1 MNSNTFYGW
10 LLFFLVLSLSAKAQ
24 IPETG
29 QSANAKGLSVTQ
41 LEMILLPGPETTSVG
56 FRIATGY
63 RFESGLSASLGSGF
77 TFYHDP
83 LSLVPVYLQGSYRLN
98 TDNDAVS
105 PFLSLKI
112 GYNLSIL
119 TDIDTYVEQHRG
131 GLMLNPSVGIRFPT
145 DHAFGWYLSAGYH
158 FDRSAFSY
166 ESWNAR
172 TIETHLSHR
181 RFKAGIGIAF

>member
-83 LSLVPVYLQGSYRLN
+83 LSLVPVYLSASYRFN
-98 TDNDAVS
+98 QEAIS
-105 PFLSLKI
+105 PFLSLNL
-112 GYNLSIL
+112 GYSISIL
-119 TDIDTYVEQHRG
+119 SNTDTYVEQHQG
-131 GLMLNPSVGIRFPT
+131 GLMLNPSFGIHFDT
-145 DHAFGWYLSAGYH
+145 DHAFGWYIRTGYH
-158 FDRSAFSY
+158 LDRSSY
-166 ESWNAR
+166 SFESWNGR
-172 TIETHLSHR
+172 TIETEISYR
-181 RFKAGIGIAF
+181 RFMAAVGFTF